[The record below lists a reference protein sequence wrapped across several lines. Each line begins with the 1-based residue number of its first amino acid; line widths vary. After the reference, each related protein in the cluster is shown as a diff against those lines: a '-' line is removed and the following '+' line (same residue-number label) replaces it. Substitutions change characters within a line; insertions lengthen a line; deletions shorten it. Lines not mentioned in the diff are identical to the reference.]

1 MVKKTK
7 REALQTKR
15 ALIDSAIIMFR
26 KKGYSD
32 TTLEDIASNA
42 GLTRGALYWH
52 FKGKAEIFRY
62 IYEGLTKKLDEIM
75 SRTIDDEN
83 ATLNSVADYL
93 KESFN
98 MLKKDFD
105 VMITLELLILK
116 TELSGELKSVA
127 ERDKK
132 YVCTQVDKISSLIE
146 KHIKANNINS
156 DLDSREAALSIMV
169 MHRGLALIYITNR
182 HIIPHD
188 ESYIRIIDSFV
199 QNIVTQNNK

>member
-1 MVKKTK
+1 MVKRTK
-7 REALQTKR
+7 KEALQTKR
-15 ALIDSAIIMFR
+15 ALIDSAIRMFH
-26 KKGYSD
+26 KKGYND

-62 IYEGLTKKLDEIM
+62 IYEDLMKKLDKIM
-75 SRTIDDEN
+75 SRTIDHKN

-93 KESFN
+93 KESLN

-116 TELSGELKSVA
+116 TELAGDLKSVA
-127 ERDKK
+127 ERDKQ

-146 KHIKANNINS
+146 KHIKVNNISSN
-156 DLDSREAALSIMV
+156 LDSREVALSIII

-199 QNIVTQNNK
+199 QNLITQNNK